1 MPSIRKHNTGF
12 MRIQTKLGLVLLI
25 GIGSTIALS
34 YWVQSLRAH
43 KSTIGLATI
52 AAKVLGE
59 RERQTTDN
67 LQHAVDFLLRDSL
80 VRGDMDVFK
89 RVVELQAAIPG
100 LVEFTLYDR
109 AGKVAFSSNQAAL
122 KTKIAPEIGARVLKQ
137 TDKYEIVTENDIR
150 IYKPELAQTS
160 CLECHPGWKPGEV
173 GGVTYFHFTNDA
185 AAQLKSQMAST
196 LAETQHDQRVNGV
209 LTLVIT
215 LGVVAVLIFFSTR
228 SLKLTLRLVADQ
240 IRKRSDQL
248 KDQSAHVAEA
258 SQGFAQNA
266 TEQAASLEET
276 SSSLEEMSSM
286 TKRNADHAIRS
297 KDLARTAHAT
307 AVQAS
312 GDMNA
317 MKTAMEQIDRSGD
330 DVAKIVQTIEGI
342 AFQTN
347 LLALN
352 AAVEAAR
359 AGEAGAGFA
368 VVADEVRSLARRSAD
383 AAKETAEKIQSSRAN
398 TVMGVEVTNR
408 VATSLQ
414 QIVAKITEL
423 DQLVA
428 EVANAS
434 HEQTEGIT
442 QINSAISE
450 MDKITQANAATAEET
465 SSAAAELNS
474 HAVALKVSVRELRAL
489 VEHVQD
495 EG

>member
-1 MPSIRKHNTGF
+1 M
-12 MRIQTKLGLVLLI
+12 
-25 GIGSTIALS
+25 
-34 YWVQSLRAH
+34 
-43 KSTIGLATI
+43 ATI
-52 AAKVLGE
+52 ATEVLGE

-80 VRGDMDVFK
+80 VRGEMDVFK
-89 RVVELQAAIPG
+89 RVVDLQAAIPG

-109 AGKVAFSSNQAAL
+109 TGKVAFSSNQAAL
-122 KTKIAPEIGARVLKQ
+122 KTTIAPEIGARVLKQ
-137 TDKYEIVTENDIR
+137 TDEYAIVTENDIR

-185 AAQLKSQMAST
+185 ASRLKKQMETA
-196 LAETQHDQRVNGV
+196 LVETQRDQRINGAFTLI
-209 LTLVIT
+209 LTLGI
-215 LGVVAVLIFFSTR
+215 VAGLIFVSTR
-228 SLKLTLRLVADQ
+228 SLKLTLCRVADQ

-248 KDQSAHVAEA
+248 KDQSAHVAGA

-276 SSSLEEMSSM
+276 SSSLEELSSM

-297 KDLARTAHAT
+297 NDLARTAHAT
-307 AVQAS
+307 AVQAT
-312 GDMNA
+312 GDMDA
-317 MKTAMEQIDRSGD
+317 MKTAMEQIDHSGK

-383 AAKETAEKIQSSRAN
+383 AAKETAEKIQSSRAS
-398 TVMGVEVTNR
+398 TVMGVEVTAR

-428 EVANAS
+428 EVASAS
-434 HEQTEGIT
+434 HEQTEGIS
-442 QINSAISE
+442 QINTAVSE

-474 HAVALKVSVRELRAL
+474 HADALKVSIRELRAL
-489 VEHVQD
+489 VERAQD
-495 EG
+495 QS